1 MLSSVKVRDRM
12 VLVGSDFSQQE
23 PRLLAAFSNDKSM
36 IDAYKAGKD
45 LYATIAAGVYK
56 NDYWDNM
63 EHHQDGS
70 PNPEGKKRRS
80 NCKSLLLG
88 IMYGRGIASIAEQT
102 GCTLQEAQKI
112 IDDFYKGFPAVKK
125 WTEETQINV
134 KKTGYVEDLWG
145 RRRRLPDILRP
156 PVEVKYIDKSR
167 AVVSTDFNPLI
178 GATGKYT
185 SNVKSELDIYK
196 ERALAARGRQQ
207 MEKLKAEALSKGIE
221 IHENGGFIA
230 QAERQAVNARIQGSA
245 ATCTKIAMIRVH
257 NDQKL
262 KDLGFSTLISV
273 HDELIGECPKE
284 NAQEVADRLCYLMK
298 TCIEND
304 VTVPFKCD
312 PTITYQWYSDEVA
325 AKLQE
330 LRDKELANGKSID
343 QIKKEMLEDHEEL
356 LPDELD
362 DLLAMEL

>member
-1 MLSSVKVRDRM
+1 
-12 VLVGSDFSQQE
+12 
-23 PRLLAAFSNDKSM
+23 M
-36 IDAYKAGKD
+36 IQAYKDGKD
-45 LYATIAAGVYK
+45 LYATIASGVYK

-88 IMYGRGIASIAEQT
+88 IMYGRGVASIAEQT
-102 GCTLQEAQKI
+102 GCTVQEAQKI

-125 WTEETQINV
+125 WTDETQINV

-156 PVEVKYIDKSR
+156 PVEVNYADKTK
-167 AVVSTDFNPLI
+167 ADVSTDFNPLI
-178 GATGKYT
+178 GSTGRFS
-185 SNVKSELDIYK
+185 SNMKSDIDIYREK
-196 ERALAARGRQQ
+196 ALAVKGRQA
-207 MEKLKAEALSKGIE
+207 MEKLKAEALLKGIE

-245 ATCTKIAMIRVH
+245 ATCTKIAQVKVAS
-257 NDQKL
+257 DKEL
-262 KDLGFSTLISV
+262 KDLGFRMIISV

-284 NAQEVADRLCYLMK
+284 NAEKAAERLCYVMR
-298 TCIEND
+298 TCIAD
-304 VTVPFKCD
+304 YVDVPFKCD
-312 PTITYQWYSDEVA
+312 PSITTSWYMDEIA

-330 LRDKELANGKSID
+330 FRAKELSDGRTEEDIETE
-343 QIKKEMLEDHEEL
+343 ILHDHEEL
-356 LPDELD
+356 TKKDLNI
-362 DLLAMEL
+362 LLAMKL

>member
-1 MLSSVKVRDRM
+1 
-12 VLVGSDFSQQE
+12 
-23 PRLLAAFSNDKSM
+23 M
-36 IDAYKAGKD
+36 IQAYKDGKD
-45 LYATIAAGVYK
+45 LYATIASSVYK

-88 IMYGRGIASIAEQT
+88 IMYGRGVASIAEQT
-102 GCTLQEAQKI
+102 GCTIQEAQKI

-125 WTEETQINV
+125 WTDETQANV

-156 PVEVKYIDKSR
+156 LVEVNYIDKTK
-167 AVVSTDFNPLI
+167 AAVSTDFNPLI
-178 GATGKYT
+178 GSTGRF
-185 SNVKSELDIYK
+185 SSHIKSDIDIYREK
-196 ERALAARGRQQ
+196 ALAAKSRQA
-207 MEKLKAEALSKGIE
+207 MEKIKAEALTKGIE

-245 ATCTKIAMIRVH
+245 ATCTKIAQVKVAS
-257 NDQKL
+257 DKEL
-262 KDLGFSTLISV
+262 KDLGFRMIISV

-284 NAQEVADRLCYLMK
+284 NAEKAAERLCYVMR
-298 TCIEND
+298 TCISD
-304 VTVPFKCD
+304 YVDVPFKCD
-312 PTITYQWYSDEVA
+312 PSITTSWYMDEIA

-330 LRDKELANGKSID
+330 LRSIELAKGKTEEEVETEIL
-343 QIKKEMLEDHEEL
+343 QEHEEL
-356 LPDELD
+356 TKKDLD
-362 DLLAMEL
+362 ILLSMKL

>member
-1 MLSSVKVRDRM
+1 
-12 VLVGSDFSQQE
+12 
-23 PRLLAAFSNDKSM
+23 
-36 IDAYKAGKD
+36 
-45 LYATIAAGVYK
+45 
-56 NDYWDNM
+56 
-63 EHHQDGS
+63 
-70 PNPEGKKRRS
+70 
-80 NCKSLLLG
+80 
-88 IMYGRGIASIAEQT
+88 MYGRGIASIAEQT

-145 RRRRLPDILRP
+145 RRRRLPDILIP
-156 PVEVKYIDKSR
+156 PVEVKYVDKSR

-178 GATGKYT
+178 GSTGKYT
-185 SNVKSELDIYK
+185 SNVKSDLDIYK

-262 KDLGFSTLISV
+262 RDLGFSTLISV

-284 NAQEVADRLCYLMK
+284 NAQEAADRLCYLMK

-312 PTITYQWYSDEVA
+312 PTITYQWYCDEVA

-330 LRDKELANGKSID
+330 LRDKELAEGKSID

>member
-1 MLSSVKVRDRM
+1 M
-12 VLVGSDFSQQE
+12 
-23 PRLLAAFSNDKSM
+23 
-36 IDAYKAGKD
+36 
-45 LYATIAAGVYK
+45 
-56 NDYWDNM
+56 
-63 EHHQDGS
+63 
-70 PNPEGKKRRS
+70 
-80 NCKSLLLG
+80 
-88 IMYGRGIASIAEQT
+88 
-102 GCTLQEAQKI
+102 QEAQKI

-156 PVEVKYIDKSR
+156 PVEVNYVDKSR

-178 GATGKYT
+178 GSTGKYT
-185 SNVKSELDIYK
+185 SNVKSDLDIYK

-262 KDLGFSTLISV
+262 KNLGFSTLISV

-284 NAQEVADRLCYLMK
+284 NAQEVADRLCYLMR

-312 PTITYQWYSDEVA
+312 PTITYQWYCDEVA

-330 LRDKELANGKSID
+330 LRDKELAEGKSID
-343 QIKKEMLEDHEEL
+343 QIKKEILVDHEEL